1 MNYFTFPGILKVDI
15 NPENL
20 FNAIEK
26 VTGISKEVLC
36 SPARQRPIVEAR
48 YIFAYIIRKKT
59 NLSLVEIGNLIKKNH
74 CSIIFYNK
82 QMDWFI
88 KSDPNIINLYK
99 KTLNQLC

>member
-1 MNYFTFPGILKVDI
+1 MNYFSLPGILKVDI
-15 NPENL
+15 NPANL
-20 FNAIEK
+20 FKAVEK

-59 NLSLVEIGNLIKKNH
+59 NLSLLEIGNLLNKNH
-74 CSIIFYNK
+74 SSIIFYNK

-88 KSDPNIINLYK
+88 KSDENLINLYK
-99 KTLNQLC
+99 KTLNHLC